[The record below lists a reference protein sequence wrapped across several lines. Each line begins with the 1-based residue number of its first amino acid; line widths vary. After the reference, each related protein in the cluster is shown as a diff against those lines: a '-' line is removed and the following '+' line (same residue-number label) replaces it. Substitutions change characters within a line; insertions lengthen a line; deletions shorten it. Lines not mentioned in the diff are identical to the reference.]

1 MVLEVKLGDDPC
13 VKELMGVF
21 CEIIPYFLLKI
32 TLQEYEQYP
41 GPYKLCFQW
50 KTKYH
55 RNKPE

>member
-1 MVLEVKLGDDPC
+1 MKLGDDPC

-41 GPYKLCFQW
+41 GPYKLFSMENQISP
-50 KTKYH
+50 K
-55 RNKPE
+55 